1 MTKELVLLRTEANNV
16 NEMLANIFRG
26 LLVMSRSF
34 VHIVIDDRILSIST
48 KLLFEV
54 RSLFDTPKTHI
65 VNKTTT
71 VKA

>member
-1 MTKELVLLRTEANNV
+1 
-16 NEMLANIFRG
+16 MLANIFRG